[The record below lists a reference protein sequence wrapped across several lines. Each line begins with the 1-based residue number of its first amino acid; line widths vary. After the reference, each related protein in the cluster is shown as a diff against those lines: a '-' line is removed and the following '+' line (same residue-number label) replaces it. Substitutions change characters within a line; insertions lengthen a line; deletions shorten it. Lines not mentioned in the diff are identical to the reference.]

1 MSDRHALSEVI
12 SSGLTDHLQR
22 RLQKRA
28 YTLPRIRSIIRRK
41 LNI

>member
-22 RLQKRA
+22 RLQRELIPYPEFA
-28 YTLPRIRSIIRRK
+28 PSYAES
-41 LNI
+41 